1 MYFVSLSSCMV
12 IKLSPKFQFTHNV
25 SNKLHLGQ
33 QIQGNE
39 TNSSMG
45 HHSVIFIE
53 LDLSRWVQTKVNPLF
68 MNE

>member
-12 IKLSPKFQFTHNV
+12 IKLSPKFQFIHNV

-45 HHSVIFIE
+45 HHSVIFPGVREMLMAIVSLE
-53 LDLSRWVQTKVNPLF
+53 IH
-68 MNE
+68 